1 MTGMTGSIK
10 SWNLLLAA
18 VITSV
23 FGLAS
28 LSTVRPAFAQGDA
41 ATTGAVYTMT
51 NASANQVMAFKR
63 AAGGSLTLLG
73 AFSTQGSGNS
83 MNIASQ
89 GSVILNSTKK
99 FLFVVNPGSNT
110 VTSFSVQSNGS
121 LVFVN
126 QVSSGGTEP
135 VSVTS
140 HNKLVYVV
148 NAKGSP
154 NISGF
159 TITTSGALTP
169 LAGSTVGLSATTANP
184 AEVAFNNTGA
194 LLAVTEKS
202 TNKIDTFTVGAN
214 GIASTPLVQDS
225 NGPEPFGFAFDSAD
239 HLIVSETTNS
249 AVSSYAVATNGV
261 LTVITGSLPD
271 GAKAA
276 CWIANTNNR
285 NFPNQYSY
293 TTNTGSATIS
303 GYSIAAD
310 GSLTLLGGKAT
321 GAPKDDLDMA
331 LSTGSR
337 YLYVLGR
344 SSGQIQ
350 GYAVAS
356 SGALTKVG
364 TAVTVPTTSYGLAS
378 Y

>member
-1 MTGMTGSIK
+1 MTGMTGRIK
-10 SWNLLLAA
+10 NTLLAA
-18 VITSV
+18 GIISV

-28 LSTVRPAFAQGDA
+28 SLTLRNALAQDDA

-51 NASANQVMAFKR
+51 NASANQVMAFTR
-63 AAGGSLTLLG
+63 HASGSLALLG
-73 AFSTQGSGNS
+73 TFSTQGSGNS
-83 MNIASQ
+83 LNLTSQ
-89 GSVILNSTKK
+89 GAVILNSART

-110 VTSFSVQSNGS
+110 ITSFSVQSNGS

-140 HNKLVYVV
+140 HSKLVYVV

-159 TITTSGALTP
+159 TVATNGSLTP

-184 AEVAFNNTGA
+184 AEVAFNNSGT
-194 LLAVTEKS
+194 LLVVTEKS
-202 TNKIDTFTVGAN
+202 TNKIDTFTVGSN
-214 GIASTPLVQDS
+214 GIASGPMVQDS
-225 NGPEPFGFAFDSAD
+225 NGPQPFGFAFDSND

-249 AVSSYAVATNGV
+249 AVSSYSVATNGV
-261 LTVITGSLPD
+261 LTVITGSLLD

-276 CWIANTNNR
+276 CWIANTNNHT
-285 NFPNQYSY
+285 FPNQYSY
-293 TTNTGSATIS
+293 TTNTGSANVS
-303 GYSIAAD
+303 GYSIAAN
-310 GSLTLLGGKAT
+310 GSLTLLAGKPT
-321 GAPKDDLDMA
+321 GTPKDDLDMA
-331 LSTGSR
+331 LSTNSM

-350 GYAVAS
+350 GYSVAS
-356 SGALTKVG
+356 TGALAKVG
-364 TAVTVPTTSYGLAS
+364 AAVTVPTTSYGLAS
-378 Y
+378 F